1 MDDVIKNEIDKVVHE
16 WMGRYREVFYVRF
29 IGWERLENGGIDGFA
44 VWDLNS
50 VKIYIEVN

>member
-16 WMGRYREVFYVRF
+16 CMGRYREVFYVRF